1 MPVLARAFCYLY
13 RKKARTVLLSCM
25 IIALCAGCLLALSLY
40 RGTGN
45 AASAVKETFGRGFAV
60 STHLP
65 RDIPNAD
72 FAPFDQALLD
82 KVLGIGGVREYSIES
97 RYYMCFPDVTFT
109 GGLWN
114 YTYEQD
120 LNRPDDLSDI
130 AEWSNE
136 VHGQSLTEEEYL
148 KGMELMTHFT
158 MIFGSTNTK
167 LNENFDAGTFVL
179 EQGRHIGKNDRANA
193 LISKQAA
200 QASGLHLGGTIT
212 GHYNSFLYL
221 FGDPDEIWAGPVDFT
236 IVGIFDVAGYQ
247 PFSEE
252 HTAEADIAANWI
264 FADLK
269 TFEAY
274 MREYASARDIHAPL
288 EYGKA
293 IFQVEN
299 PADLER
305 IVSRARKIPE
315 LHPVKYDVSVLDA
328 HYRDAIRPLDT
339 IHALSL
345 TVVLLLLL
353 AAAVTLAL
361 LFSLWGKSRRREI
374 GIGLSLGFSKRE
386 ILGQF
391 LAECMILTVVSFAIS
406 CFAANLAAGPLGD
419 LLLQSA
425 APAASAETLDA
436 EELSPEER
444 LERHR
449 AGDYSMEE
457 LRPATVSVDMGE
469 IDISLSVGAMAIVFA
484 LAAGIV
490 TVALLRGVWRI
501 LNTPPRKILS
511 EFW

>member
-25 IIALCAGCLLALSLY
+25 LIALCAGCLLALSLY

-45 AASAVKETFGRGFAV
+45 AVGAVKETFGRGFAV

-82 KVLGIGGVREYSIES
+82 KVLSIGGVKEHSAES
-97 RYYMCFPDVTFT
+97 WLSMCFPDVTLT
-109 GGLWN
+109 GGLYN
-114 YTYEQD
+114 HIYEMV
-120 LNRPDDLSDI
+120 LNRPDDLSDTT
-130 AEWSNE
+130 EWMNE
-136 VHGQSLTEEEYL
+136 QYGQARTEEEYL
-148 KGMELMTHFT
+148 KGMELQTHYT
-158 MIFGSTNTK
+158 KIFGSTNTK
-167 LNENFDAGTFVL
+167 LNENFDSGTFVL
-179 EQGRHIGKNDRANA
+179 EQGRHIEKNDRARA
-193 LISKQAA
+193 LISKQVA
-200 QASGLHLGGTIT
+200 QANGLHLGDTVT

-221 FGDPDEIWAGPVDFT
+221 LGDPDEIWAGPVDFT
-236 IVGIFDVAGYQ
+236 IAGIFDVAGYQ

-252 HTAEADIAANWI
+252 QTAEADIAANWI
-264 FADLK
+264 FIDWE

-274 MREYASARDIHAPL
+274 IMEYASARDAHGPL

-299 PADLER
+299 PVDLDR
-305 IVSRARKIPE
+305 IMSRARAIPE
-315 LHPVKYDVSVLDA
+315 LHPVKYGVSALDA
-328 HYRDAIRPLDT
+328 HYRDAIRPLNT

-345 TVVLLLLL
+345 TAVLLLLL
-353 AAAVTLAL
+353 AAAATLAL
-361 LFSLWGKSRRREI
+361 LFFLWGKSRRREI
-374 GIGLSLGFSKRE
+374 GISLSLGFSKRE

-391 LAECMILTVVSFAIS
+391 LAECMIMTVVSFAIS

-419 LLLQSA
+419 SLLQSA
-425 APAASAETLDA
+425 APPAPAETMDA

-444 LERHR
+444 LERYR
-449 AGDYSMEE
+449 AGDHSMDE

-490 TVALLRGVWRI
+490 AVALLRGVWRI